1 MWRQKGERKDRTS
14 LLPSGMKMV
23 GNGRENPQTVIV
35 LVFFWPGTGAGMGK
49 TDGKT
54 NSILRDIGNG
64 NYGSGTY
71 QLRWE
76 NINYGRE
83 HDTCNHF
90 KHLARHHVYITL
102 THHQVDNTV
111 QAAQVRNK
119 EKNTTWAARQQ
130 QPVADSGGRRST
142 PVAWISDLAP
152 RRRHCLPLLSPRR
165 WIPGHRG
172 GGGLATFGMGGLGDF
187 RGSEVGGDAD
197 LG

>member
-35 LVFFWPGTGAGMGK
+35 LVLFWPGTGAGMGK

-142 PVAWISDLAP
+142 PVAWISDLSAAAP
-152 RRRHCLPLLSPRR
+152 ALPSSSQPPPMDPRPQRRRRPRNIWDGGFGGFSRLGSR
-165 WIPGHRG
+165 W
-172 GGGLATFGMGGLGDF
+172 
-187 RGSEVGGDAD
+187 
-197 LG
+197 

>member
-1 MWRQKGERKDRTS
+1 
-14 LLPSGMKMV
+14 MV
-23 GNGRENPQTVIV
+23 GKTPKPLLFLFFFGREQERE
-35 LVFFWPGTGAGMGK
+35 WERRTGKRIRYYGISEMEI
-49 TDGKT
+49 TD
-54 NSILRDIGNG
+54 R
-64 NYGSGTY
+64 
-71 QLRWE
+71 E
-76 NINYGRE
+76 HINYGRE

-90 KHLARHHVYITL
+90 KHLARHHVYITV
-102 THHQVDNTV
+102 THHQVNNTV

-172 GGGLATFGMGGLGDF
+172 GGGLATFGMEGLGDF
-187 RGSEVGGDAD
+187 RSSEVGGDAD